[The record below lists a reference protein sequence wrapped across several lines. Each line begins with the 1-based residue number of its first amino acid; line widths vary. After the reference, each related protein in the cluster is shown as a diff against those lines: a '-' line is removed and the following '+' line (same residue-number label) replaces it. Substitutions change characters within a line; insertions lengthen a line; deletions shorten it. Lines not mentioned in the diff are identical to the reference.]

1 MILPGVLLFPGSLVP
16 LYIFEQRY
24 RKMLADALATQRI
37 FGIAASPEVGE
48 GIPEIAGAG
57 LIRACVGN
65 DDGTAHLILLGISR
79 IHIREW
85 VEDRSYPTVKAK
97 MLDSH
102 LTAPQDAGHFQR
114 EIKRLCRS
122 LAKKGRAMPPHFED
136 AISMAAGPAELS
148 DLVASTLV
156 EDSLMREHLFY
167 ELDASRRLEML
178 ADYLSSE
185 NLGS

>member
-1 MILPGVLLFPGSLVP
+1 MNLPGVLLFPGSLVP

-24 RKMLADALATQRI
+24 RRMLAHALATQRI
-37 FGIAASPEVGE
+37 FGIVSAEEDGDS
-48 GIPEIAGAG
+48 IPKIAGAG

-65 DDGTAHLILLGISR
+65 DDGTSHLILLGISR

-85 VEDRSYPTVKAK
+85 VADRDYPAVKAT
-97 MLDSH
+97 LQESH
-102 LTAPQDAGHFQR
+102 LSAPDDAEHWQR
-114 EIKRLCRS
+114 EITRLCRS

-136 AISMAAGPAELS
+136 AVSMAAGPVELS

-156 EDSLMREHLFY
+156 EDSLVRERLFY

-178 ADYLSSE
+178 ADYLSTE
-185 NLGS
+185 NLGD